1 MLALV
6 SAFILS
12 ITLVPALV
20 ALLIRG
26 RVAEKEVWLI
36 RKSKDRYLPLLDKAL
51 ARPWPF
57 ILGGLA
63 FFLAAIPAF
72 GLLGSEF
79 IPQLDE
85 KNLALASTRVPS
97 VSLEQSLAMKRK
109 VEEAVKKLPEVELM
123 FSKTGTAAVA
133 TDPMPPNVSDAFVIL
148 KPPSQWPPGVATHAE
163 NGSREVRESG
173 GT

>member
-6 SAFILS
+6 AAFALA

-20 ALLIRG
+20 AILIRG
-26 RVAEKEVWLI
+26 KVAEKDVWLI
-36 RKSKDRYLPLLDKAL
+36 RKSKERYLPLLDQAI

-63 FFLAAIPAF
+63 FFVAAIPAF

-85 KNLALASTRVPS
+85 KNLAFASTRVPS
-97 VSLEQSLAMKRK
+97 VSLDRSEEHTSELQSLMRISY
-109 VEEAVKKLPEVELM
+109 AVFCLKK
-123 FSKTGTAAVA
+123 K
-133 TDPMPPNVSDAFVIL
+133 I
-148 KPPSQWPPGVATHAE
+148 Q
-163 NGSREVRESG
+163 
-173 GT
+173 